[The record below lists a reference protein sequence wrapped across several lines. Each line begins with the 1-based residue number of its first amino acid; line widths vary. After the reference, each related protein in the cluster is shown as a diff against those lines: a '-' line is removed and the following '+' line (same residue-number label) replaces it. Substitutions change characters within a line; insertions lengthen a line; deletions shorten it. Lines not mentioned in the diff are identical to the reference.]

1 VGSSRIECCLLVRR
15 ELDGCMATTTRG
27 RPYAG
32 AEAKDRR
39 CRPLMG
45 RVLGIEEMMFP
56 PQPAV
61 ALHCRTAQ
69 EHHLGRVSLSGM
81 RRYHEEGHF
90 PPGSMRPK
98 IEAAMRFLEDGGRHV
113 VISTL
118 VRR

>member
-1 VGSSRIECCLLVRR
+1 
-15 ELDGCMATTTRG
+15 
-27 RPYAG
+27 
-32 AEAKDRR
+32 
-39 CRPLMG
+39 
-45 RVLGIEEMMFP
+45 
-56 PQPAV
+56 
-61 ALHCRTAQ
+61 
-69 EHHLGRVSLSGM
+69 M